1 MNQEVLILT
10 GMSGAGRS
18 TVAHALEDL
27 GWYVVDNL
35 PPTLLSDLIKQGVQ
49 SEIKSLAV
57 VVDVRGGKF
66 FDELASSLS
75 ELKKSGANFRV
86 AFLDASDQ
94 ALVQRFESTRRP
106 HPLQG
111 KGRIVDGIAAER
123 EKLQELLAQA
133 DVVIDTSNLN
143 VHQLEKRTT
152 EIFAQGLTQ
161 SVRVNVLSF
170 GYKYGIPVD
179 ADLVLDCRFIPNPHW
194 IPELRP
200 LTGLDDKVKDNVLS
214 NSGVSQF
221 VQSYVSVINQMLPG
235 YLREGKK
242 YLTVAIGCT
251 GGRHRSVSVAQGTIR
266 PAAHSSASS
275 SMCHSQ
281 AANSPQGTLP
291 PPPAPLPHASATP
304 SPVQPQAA
312 IDTMAQ
318 RSSSAASLPHAT
330 QAV

>member
-1 MNQEVLILT
+1 MSKEVLILT

-35 PPTLLSDLIKQGVQ
+35 PPTLLSDLINQSLN
-49 SEIKSLAV
+49 SEINALAV

-75 ELKKSGANFRV
+75 QLRKSGTNFRV
-86 AFLDASDQ
+86 AFLDATDQ

-111 KGRIVDGIAAER
+111 SGRIVDGIAAER
-123 EKLQELLAQA
+123 EKLQDLLAQA

-143 VHQLEKRTT
+143 VHQLEKRTA

-194 IPELRP
+194 VPELRP
-200 LTGLDDKVKDNVLS
+200 LSGLDEKVKSTVLA
-214 NSGVSQF
+214 NPGVNEF
-221 VQSYVSVINQMLPG
+221 VNTYVSLIQQMLPG

-251 GGRHRSVSVAQGTIR
+251 GGKHRSVSVAREIADKLDGEGAGFTI
-266 PAAHSSASS
+266 SA
-275 SMCHSQ
+275 
-281 AANSPQGTLP
+281 
-291 PPPAPLPHASATP
+291 HASHRD
-304 SPVQPQAA
+304 VG
-312 IDTMAQ
+312 
-318 RSSSAASLPHAT
+318 RE
-330 QAV
+330 

>member
-49 SEIKSLAV
+49 SELKSLAV

-75 ELKKSGANFRV
+75 ELKNSGANFRV
-86 AFLDASDQ
+86 AFLDATDQ

-123 EKLQELLAQA
+123 EKLQDLLSQA

-143 VHQLEKRTT
+143 VHQLEKRTA

-200 LTGLDDKVKDNVLS
+200 LTGLDDKVKNNVLA
-214 NSGVSQF
+214 NAGVSDF

-235 YLREGKK
+235 YMREGKK

-251 GGRHRSVSVAQGTIR
+251 GGRHRSVSVAREIASQLDGERNGFTV
-266 PAAHSSASS
+266 SA
-275 SMCHSQ
+275 
-281 AANSPQGTLP
+281 
-291 PPPAPLPHASATP
+291 HASHRD
-304 SPVQPQAA
+304 VG
-312 IDTMAQ
+312 
-318 RSSSAASLPHAT
+318 RE
-330 QAV
+330 

>member
-1 MNQEVLILT
+1 MSQEVLILT

-35 PPTLLSDLIKQGVQ
+35 PPSLLSDLIKQGVQ

-66 FDELASSLS
+66 FDELSSSLA

-123 EKLQELLAQA
+123 EKLQELLSQA

-152 EIFAQGLTQ
+152 EIFAKGLTQ

-194 IPELRP
+194 IPEFRP
-200 LTGLDDKVKDNVLS
+200 LTGLDDKVKSNVLS
-214 NSGVSQF
+214 NAGVSQF

-242 YLTVAIGCT
+242 YVTVAIGCT
-251 GGRHRSVSVAQGTIR
+251 GGRHRSVSVAR
-266 PAAHSSASS
+266 EVAAQLDGERDGFSVSA
-275 SMCHSQ
+275 
-281 AANSPQGTLP
+281 
-291 PPPAPLPHASATP
+291 HASHRD
-304 SPVQPQAA
+304 VG
-312 IDTMAQ
+312 
-318 RSSSAASLPHAT
+318 RE
-330 QAV
+330 

>member
-1 MNQEVLILT
+1 MSKEVLILT

-35 PPTLLSDLIKQGVQ
+35 PPTLLSDLINQSLN
-49 SEIKSLAV
+49 SEISALAV

-75 ELKKSGANFRV
+75 QLKKSGADFRV
-86 AFLDASDQ
+86 AFLDATDQ

-111 KGRIVDGIAAER
+111 SGRIVDGIAAER

-143 VHQLEKRTT
+143 VHQLEKRTA

-200 LTGLDDKVKDNVLS
+200 LSGLDEKVKINVLA
-214 NSGVSQF
+214 NPGVGEF
-221 VQSYVSVINQMLPG
+221 VNTYVSLIQQMLPG

-251 GGRHRSVSVAQGTIR
+251 GGKHRSVSVAREIADKLNGDGAGLTI
-266 PAAHSSASS
+266 SA
-275 SMCHSQ
+275 
-281 AANSPQGTLP
+281 
-291 PPPAPLPHASATP
+291 HASHRD
-304 SPVQPQAA
+304 VG
-312 IDTMAQ
+312 
-318 RSSSAASLPHAT
+318 RE
-330 QAV
+330 